1 MVHIGLDVH
10 QSKTTVFWLD
20 AETGETCD
28 QAYDVPTNELV
39 ERLASVP
46 APGRCVLEA
55 GSCSLFVTERLRTL
69 GGEVWVVDA
78 FKARRVI
85 EGCFGRLKK
94 TDKIDAQGL
103 ARTSAMGA
111 LDHAAVWHPDSE
123 TMLLRELTRSR
134 QRAVE
139 QRVRTENHLK
149 KLVGRWGYCYGSGSI
164 LTKKAGRWLDEV
176 SLELDEELSIVLRSL
191 RSRLEVQIAEVAEL
205 TALVAQRGPL
215 HPDFALLKTLPG
227 FGNVLAASAAA
238 EIGDINRFPSALALR
253 GYSGLVPSVSQSGE
267 RSYTGELTR
276 LGNRY
281 LRRSMVLGAQLFI
294 WDTQTEGLRLRSW
307 HSRLAKRRG
316 RNPARAALARRLLT
330 IIHAM
335 LRDRTPFEPGR
346 YRDDE
351 AD

>member
-10 QSKTTVFWLD
+10 QLSTTVFWLD
-20 AETGETCD
+20 AETGETCG
-28 QAYDVPTNELV
+28 QAYDVATDELV
-39 ERLASVP
+39 ERLGSVP
-46 APGRCVLEA
+46 TPSRCVLEA
-55 GSCSLFVTERLRTL
+55 GSCSRFVAERLRTL
-69 GGEVWVVDA
+69 GAEVWVVDA

-85 EGCFGRLKK
+85 EGQFGRKKK

-103 ARTSAMGA
+103 SVASAMGA
-111 LDHAAVWHPDSE
+111 LDHAAIWHPDAE
-123 TMLLRELTRSR
+123 TALLRELTRSR
-134 QRAVE
+134 QRAVQ

-149 KLVGRWGYCYGSGSI
+149 KFVGRWGYRYGGSI

-176 SLELDEELSIVLRSL
+176 GSELDEELAIILTSL
-191 RSRLEVQIAEVAEL
+191 RSRLDVQIAEVVEL
-205 TALVAQRGPL
+205 TALVARRGPL

-227 FGNVLAASAAA
+227 FGDVLAASVAA
-238 EIGDINRFPSALALR
+238 EIGDISRFPAALALR

-267 RSYTGELTR
+267 SSRTGPLTR
-276 LGNRY
+276 LGNVY
-281 LRRSMVLGAQLFI
+281 LRRSMVLGAQGFI
-294 WDTQTEGLRLRSW
+294 WSAQTEGLRLRSW
-307 HSRLAKRRG
+307 RGRLAQRRG
-316 RNPARAALARRLLT
+316 PNPARAALARRLLT